1 MQHELIGYLLQALE
15 DDETAHVEHVLTTCV
30 ETQQQLEILA
40 RGLEPVSAL
49 GADVVVPVGLSV
61 RTCQTI
67 RAVVGKTQPVEPKP
81 DPPPDK

>member
-15 DDETAHVEHVLTTCV
+15 DDETAHVEHVLATCV
-30 ETQQQLEILA
+30 ETRRQLEMLS

-67 RAVVGKTQPVEPKP
+67 RMVVGKTRPAEP
-81 DPPPDK
+81 DPDTPPEN

>member
-30 ETQQQLEILA
+30 ETQRQLEILA

-67 RAVVGKTQPVEPKP
+67 RAVACKALPVEPEP
-81 DPPPDK
+81 DTPTEN